1 MNHLTAFSGSGICH
15 QCAGVFAGDHAA
27 QRISGFLYNCGPV
40 PGALSHAQTGQ
51 SGEFSQM
58 GSQDAGK
65 ILTSAREHLLQF
77 RLFRQ
82 DPERV
87 RVQNQSVQDRSAI
100 VQCSPKEVLCGF
112 SGAHTGTQNRYVRP
126 VERSAQPVSCLPG
139 GFFV

>member
-1 MNHLTAFSGSGICH
+1 M
-15 QCAGVFAGDHAA
+15 
-27 QRISGFLYNCGPV
+27 QRIRGFLYNCGPV
-40 PGALSHAQTGQ
+40 PGALSHSQTGQ
-51 SGEFSQM
+51 SGKFSQM

-65 ILTSAREHLLQF
+65 IITSVRQHFLQI

-87 RVQNQSVQDRSAI
+87 RVQDHSVQDGSAI
-100 VQCSPKEVLCGF
+100 VQSGPKEVLCGF

-126 VERSAQPVSCLPG
+126 VERSAQPVSCLPR